1 MKGLIENAFLKIR
14 RMASKSL
21 EGIDAFAVQIDLGQ
35 LLDELLEL
43 ATAIADSTGDSGEN
57 AD

>member
-1 MKGLIENAFLKIR
+1 
-14 RMASKSL
+14 MASKSL
-21 EGIDAFAVQIDLGQ
+21 EGTDAFEVQIDLGQ

-43 ATAIADSTGDSGEN
+43 ATAIADSTGNSGEN